1 MNTNQ
6 PTNPPNADVI
16 LRRFR
21 TPTPSPPRTPLEQT
35 GPDATPTEPN
45 WLKAKTLLRSAV
57 KDYRS
62 AEAGALEQEIHQL
75 HVQNELI
82 LHELQGIKQSIE
94 DKKRKKAKQKV
105 LPLYSH
111 TLNRQGGAV
120 WWSPH
125 SKREA
130 DERDA
135 AIEKY
140 NLEQEAAKKTRQELQ
155 HQARLR
161 KEKEK
166 QEKRVAREEAK
177 ERREKEKAE
186 EGAAIDARKAERER
200 QKQARDAQQSIQLPN
215 QGKRKA
221 PRQLQPK
228 TMKKRSGSAG
238 RSQVVAHRPS
248 PAPLPTYNSRGRKI
262 APPKRYE

>member
-35 GPDATPTEPN
+35 GPATTPTEPN

-82 LHELQGIKQSIE
+82 SHELQGIKQSIE

-125 SKREA
+125 SKHEA
-130 DERDA
+130 DVRDA

-155 HQARLR
+155 HQARLLG
-161 KEKEK
+161 EKEK
-166 QEKRVAREEAK
+166 REKRVAREEAK

-186 EGAAIDARKAERER
+186 ERAAIDARKAERER

-228 TMKKRSGSAG
+228 TMKKRSDSAG
-238 RSQVVAHRPS
+238 RSQVAWQTADAVQ
-248 PAPLPTYNSRGRKI
+248 T
-262 APPKRYE
+262 

>member
-1 MNTNQ
+1 MS
-6 PTNPPNADVI
+6 
-16 LRRFR
+16 LSR
-21 TPTPSPPRTPLEQT
+21 TSY
-35 GPDATPTEPN
+35 
-45 WLKAKTLLRSAV
+45 K
-57 KDYRS
+57 
-62 AEAGALEQEIHQL
+62 
-75 HVQNELI
+75 
-82 LHELQGIKQSIE
+82 
-94 DKKRKKAKQKV
+94 
-105 LPLYSH
+105 
-111 TLNRQGGAV
+111 GGAV

-130 DERDA
+130 DVRDA

-155 HQARLR
+155 HQARLLR
-161 KEKEK
+161 EKEK

-186 EGAAIDARKAERER
+186 ERAAIDARKAERER

-228 TMKKRSGSAG
+228 TMKKRSDSAG

-248 PAPLPTYNSRGRKI
+248 PAPRPTYNSRSRKI